1 MISAAQRPDAASPPV
16 GLAWDGDKSA
26 TAQELLDELARW
38 QTALE
43 ALLQVAGD
51 KLAALRQADTAALH
65 DCAAREGE
73 LLQTLFRDG
82 PRRQAA
88 LARAAQ
94 GLHAAGPPTG
104 WLTQVAE
111 RAPEPWASRLR
122 ARAAGLR
129 ESAGELQRKNQLVAH
144 VARQL
149 QSHIRGVFAELAGAA
164 QETTVYGPQGQQ
176 ERSHPRCWV
185 DAVG

>member
-1 MISAAQRPDAASPPV
+1 MISTARRPDAARPPV
-16 GLAWDGDKSA
+16 EPAWDGEKSTA
-26 TAQELLDELARW
+26 AQELLDELARW

-43 ALLQVAGD
+43 TLLQVAGD

-65 DCAAREGE
+65 HCAVREGE
-73 LLQTLFRDG
+73 LLHALFRDG

-111 RAPEPWASRLR
+111 QAPEPWASRLR
-122 ARAAGLR
+122 ARTAGLR
-129 ESAGELQRKNQLVAH
+129 ELAGELQRRNKLVAH

-164 QETTVYGPQGQQ
+164 QESTVYGPQGQQ
-176 ERSHPRCWV
+176 EHSHPRCWV